1 MVKKYFVLHNK
12 VIYVSYEIIYIPT
25 IIKLSFHLASVIIP
39 DSMEC
44 GKTRNYFHNNAS
56 KNIYKVKQRLL
67 IKIQENKW
75 NRNKTSTLR

>member
-25 IIKLSFHLASVIIP
+25 TIKLSFHLASVIIP

-44 GKTRNYFHNNAS
+44 GKTRNYFS
-56 KNIYKVKQRLL
+56 
-67 IKIQENKW
+67 
-75 NRNKTSTLR
+75 